1 MTPSALLRKLFLG
14 LVVGT
19 VAPFAHAAGEPLL
32 ELTAAIALPMVKGR
46 IDHLSVDVK
55 QHRLFIAALGN
66 NTVEVV
72 DTSANRHIRTIQGFG
87 EPQGLAFVPE
97 SNRLYVANGGA
108 SRVDVLDGESLA
120 PLQRLARLDDAD
132 NGRYDVG
139 QRVVVVGYGKGALR
153 ILDTASGQTIGDVPL
168 PGHPESFQLEQKGS
182 RIFVNV
188 PLAGSVTVVDRVKR
202 EAIAT
207 WPVPQAQANFPMA
220 LDEETGRLFVG
231 TRSPA
236 MMLVYDIDSGRVV
249 ARLPIG
255 GDTDDIFVDSEHKR
269 VYVICGEGRVDI
281 FRAAGRDQY
290 EREASIHTAPRART
304 GLFVP
309 ELGTLYVA
317 APAAGTERA
326 RVLVYRTQ

>member
-1 MTPSALLRKLFLG
+1 MTPSTSLSKLILG
-14 LVVGT
+14 LLVGT
-19 VAPFAHAAGEPLL
+19 AVPFAHAAGEPLL
-32 ELTAAIALPMVKGR
+32 KLTAAIALPMVKGR
-46 IDHLSVDVK
+46 IDHLGVDLK
-55 QHRLFIAALGN
+55 RHRLFIAALGN
-66 NTVEVV
+66 DTVEVV
-72 DTSANRHIRTIQGFG
+72 DISAERHIRSIQGFG

-97 SNRLYVANGGA
+97 TNRLYVANGGA
-108 SRVDVLDGESLA
+108 NRIDVLDGESLT
-120 PLQRLARLDDAD
+120 PLQHIARLDDAD
-132 NGRYDVG
+132 NVRYDAD
-139 QRVVVVGYGKGALR
+139 RRIAVVGYGKGALR
-153 ILDTASGQTIGDVPL
+153 ILDSTSGQTVGDVPL
-168 PGHPESFQLEQKGS
+168 PGHPESFQVERKGS

-188 PLAGSVTVVDRVKR
+188 PSAASVTVVDRVKR

-236 MMLVYDIDSGRVV
+236 MMLVYDIESGRVV

-255 GDTDDIFVDSEHKR
+255 GDTDDIFVDSERRR

-281 FRAAGRDQY
+281 FRAEGRDQY
-290 EREASIHTAPRART
+290 EREASIRTAPRART

-317 APAAGTERA
+317 APSTGSERA